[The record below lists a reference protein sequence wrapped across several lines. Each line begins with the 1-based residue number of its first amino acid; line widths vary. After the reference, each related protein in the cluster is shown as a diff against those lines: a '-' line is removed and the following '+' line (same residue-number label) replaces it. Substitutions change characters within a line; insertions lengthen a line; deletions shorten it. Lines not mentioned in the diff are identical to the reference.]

1 MELKILLMAVLF
13 VAIEAMAYFGK
24 HINQRQA
31 KAAAP
36 VTGEAVTS

>member
-31 KAAAP
+31 KGGAP
-36 VTGEAVTS
+36 TTGDAVIS

>member
-13 VAIEAMAYFGK
+13 IAIEAMAYFGK
-24 HINQRQA
+24 HINQRQD

-36 VTGEAVTS
+36 SGGEAVIS